1 MHDWWSPKGSER
13 ENYLLLSFKD
23 IIRRLNEFKA
33 QEIMLRG
40 LNQAFKKNQD
50 KLFSQQFQAR
60 ISFNAL

>member
-1 MHDWWSPKGSER
+1 MHDWWSPKGNER

-40 LNQAFKKNQD
+40 LNQSLKK
-50 KLFSQQFQAR
+50 SG
-60 ISFNAL
+60 